1 MQGSI
6 RRNLVAVAAA
16 LMLVGAAHASSA
28 SAAVPGLQ
36 KVRAISAIDSA
47 SSKTATAYC
56 PAGKRVIGGGGGLV
70 WDLQHHTRD
79 VVLTGLLPVH
89 PLSGPDSYAVTAHE
103 DQGGT
108 TETWWVESYAI
119 CADPIAG
126 MHTVVKGGTFGSAS
140 VQTTQPTCNAGER
153 VLGTGG
159 WIQDTGGQVGIQ
171 VSRASTTGTFSYFQA
186 HEDADGYAGDWGQ
199 LGYAICAPAPAG
211 YEIAQTGSPEALSE
225 AEKAAD
231 TYCTAGKKTLS
242 GGGAVAF
249 SAPGNVFLTHVIL
262 AGAGLSNE
270 VVAVADENVPTAAN
284 WDFIVGQAIC
294 AS

>member
-1 MQGSI
+1 MKAST
-6 RRNLVAVAAA
+6 RLTAVAVALA
-16 LMLVGAAHASSA
+16 LLGAVHAGSA

-47 SSKTATAYC
+47 SSKTATASC

-79 VVLTGLLPVH
+79 VVLTGLVPVH

-108 TETWWVESYAI
+108 TEDWWVESFAL

-126 MHTVVKGGTFGSAS
+126 QHTVVAGGTFGSAAS
-140 VQTTQPTCNAGER
+140 QAPQASCNPGER

-171 VSRASTTGTFSYFQA
+171 VSRASTGGTFSYFQA
-186 HEDADGYAGDWGQ
+186 HEDADGYAGNWG
-199 LGYAICAPAPAG
+199 LLAYAVCAPAPAG
-211 YEIAQTGSPEALSE
+211 YEIAQAASPTSLSE
-225 AEKAAD
+225 AEKVAVA
-231 TYCTAGKKTLS
+231 TCTPGKTTLG
-242 GGGAVAF
+242 GGGATAF
-249 SAPGNVFLTHVIL
+249 NAPGNVFLTRINLV
-262 AGAGLSNE
+262 GAGLSNR
-270 VVAVADENVPTAAN
+270 VDAVADENVSTAAN
-284 WDFIVGQAIC
+284 WDFIVAQGIC

>member
-1 MQGSI
+1 MQGII
-6 RRNLVAVAAA
+6 RRNLIAVAGA
-16 LMLVGAAHASSA
+16 LMLLGAVHASSA
-28 SAAVPGLQ
+28 SAAVPGLE
-36 KVRAISAIDSA
+36 KVRAISVIDSS
-47 SSKTATAYC
+47 SSKTAAAYC

-126 MHTVVKGGTFGSAS
+126 MHTAVAGGTFGSTPSQAPQAS
-140 VQTTQPTCNAGER
+140 CNAGER

-171 VSRASTTGTFSYFQA
+171 VSRASTTGTYSYFQG
-186 HEDADGYAGDWGQ
+186 HEDADGYAGNWG
-199 LGYAICAPAPAG
+199 LLAYAVCAPAPAG
-211 YEIAQTGSPEALSE
+211 YEIAQTASPTALSE
-225 AEKAAD
+225 AEKVAVAN
-231 TYCTAGKKTLS
+231 CTAGKKTLG
-242 GGGAVAF
+242 GGGAITF
-249 SAPGNVFLTHVIL
+249 SAPGNVFLTRINLV
-262 AGAGLSNE
+262 GAGLSNRAD
-270 VVAVADENVPTAAN
+270 AVADENVPTAAN
-284 WDFIVGQAIC
+284 CDFIVAQAIC

>member
-1 MQGSI
+1 MKGII
-6 RRNLVAVAAA
+6 RRNLTAVAGA
-16 LMLVGAAHASSA
+16 LMLLGAVHASSA
-28 SAAVPGLQ
+28 SASVPGLQ
-36 KVRAISAIDSA
+36 KVRAISTIDSS

-56 PAGKRVIGGGGGLV
+56 PAGKRVVGGGGGLV

-108 TETWWVESYAI
+108 TDTWWAEAYAI

-126 MHTVVKGGTFGSAS
+126 MHTAVAGGTFGSAS
-140 VQTTQPTCNAGER
+140 VQSPQAHCNPGEK

-171 VSRASTTGTFSYFQA
+171 VARASTSGEFSYFQG
-186 HEDADGYAGDWGQ
+186 HEDADGYVGSWG
-199 LGYAICAPAPAG
+199 LLAYAVCAPAPAG
-211 YEIAQTGSPEALSE
+211 YEIAQTGSPTALSE
-225 AEKAAD
+225 AEKVAD
-231 TYCTAGKKTLS
+231 TYCAPGKKTLG
-242 GGGAVAF
+242 GGGAIAF
-249 SAPGNVFLTHVIL
+249 NAPGNVFLTHIIL

-270 VVAVADENVPTAAN
+270 VLAVADENVPTAAN

>member
-1 MQGSI
+1 VKGSI
-6 RRNLVAVAAA
+6 RTNLTAVAAA
-16 LMLVGAAHASSA
+16 FILIGTVHAASA
-28 SAAVPGLQ
+28 SAAVSGLQ
-36 KVRAISAIDSA
+36 KVRAISAIDSS
-47 SSKTATAYC
+47 SSKTAIAYC
-56 PAGKRVIGGGGGLV
+56 PAGKRVVGGGGGLV

-79 VVLTGLLPVH
+79 VVLTALMPVH
-89 PLSGPDSYAVTAHE
+89 PLTGADSYQVTAHE

-108 TETWWVESYAI
+108 TDTWWAESYAI

-126 MHTVVKGGTFGSAS
+126 MHTVAKGGTYGSAS
-140 VQTTQPTCNAGER
+140 LQLVQPSCNAGER

-159 WIQDTGGQVGIQ
+159 YIQDTGGQVGIQ
-171 VSRASTTGTFSYFQA
+171 VSRASTTGTSSYFQG
-186 HEDADGYAGDWGQ
+186 HEDADGYAGDWGE
-199 LGYAICAPAPAG
+199 LGYAICAPMPAG

-231 TYCTAGKKTLS
+231 AYCTAGKKTLG

-249 SAPGNVFLTHVIL
+249 NAPGNVFLTHIIL

-270 VVAVADENVPTAAN
+270 VLAVADENVSTAAN